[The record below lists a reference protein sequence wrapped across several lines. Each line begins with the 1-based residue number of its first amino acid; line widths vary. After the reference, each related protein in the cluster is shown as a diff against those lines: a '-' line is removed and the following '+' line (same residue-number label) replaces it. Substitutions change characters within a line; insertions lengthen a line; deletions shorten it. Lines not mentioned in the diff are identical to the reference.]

1 MNPSVDSKTLRET
14 LKNASNEQNLE
25 LRIKRLTFDGL
36 VEIFQDG
43 FSKAMEAF
51 SAQEQEIT
59 LGFDLD
65 KQPFL
70 DAIQE
75 GEELISDIRNRVGGV
90 DDLEADLERISRQED
105 EINKTYD
112 KRIEA
117 LDEVEKANEKINKN
131 KKAQL
136 DVADALSQGDIAAAA
151 RAVRE
156 ASQAAAEAS
165 MKERRDNLDLAREQ
179 GISNLVGNMGLTRE
193 QLDKN

>member
-1 MNPSVDSKTLRET
+1 MNPSVDPKTLRET

-112 KRIEA
+112 KRTEA
-117 LDEVEKANEKINKN
+117 LDEVEK
-131 KKAQL
+131 
-136 DVADALSQGDIAAAA
+136 S
-151 RAVRE
+151 
-156 ASQAAAEAS
+156 
-165 MKERRDNLDLAREQ
+165 
-179 GISNLVGNMGLTRE
+179 
-193 QLDKN
+193 